1 MPLTLVAVAAAAAAA
16 AAPAAATDVQTAD
29 VLVLGAGW
37 AGMSAAHS
45 LALANASFL
54 VLEATNRTGGRTHA
68 LAFGPP
74 RRRHLRVTM
83 TARAR
88 APMRFGA
95 RVPSKRR
102 SRHPGRRTPERFHVR
117 TRARL
122 KLGIRRRAPG
132 LHVWLRGAGQRE
144 GHARETSRES
154 RATPLLATHA

>member
-1 MPLTLVAVAAAAAAA
+1 MVVPLTLVAVAAAAAAA

-88 APMRFGA
+88 AHAF
-95 RVPSKRR
+95 R
-102 SRHPGRRTPERFHVR
+102 SAGSEQTPLTPPWAQD
-117 TRARL
+117 TRAFPRSYSSAAQT
-122 KLGIRRRAPG
+122 GYPAPG
-132 LHVWLRGAGQRE
+132 PRAARLAAGRW
-144 GHARETSRES
+144 
-154 RATPLLATHA
+154 AT